1 MMMNLDELL
10 KERINITPE
19 MEKKAENI
27 YKVTS
32 EFLSKSLEAY
42 SPDIFPQGSFKLKTI
57 IRPVEDKDE
66 FDLDFVCLLDIA
78 KSDINQKE
86 LYTLLGDTL
95 NKNYKKPMLEPK
107 KRCWRLNYEN
117 FHVDILPAIPDPDFI
132 NGQTPLLLIP
142 DKDKKEWQ
150 STNPLGYAQW
160 FNSCAS
166 QGQRRSFVENSIQP
180 LPKQDNNLLL
190 QKIVKIMKYHRN
202 FIFRNDLDN
211 RPISMIVTTLAAKN
225 YNGEQDLAAA
235 FSKIC
240 VGIKSEAQEIL
251 NSGILLNPVDS
262 RENFADAWKKH
273 PKRKENFRI
282 WVEKLDDLTNRY
294 SHIIVQNS
302 KIDLSKLLFEHFGY
316 ATKLETRSPNISQPH
331 IITDPSKQWYK

>member
-1 MMMNLDELL
+1 MTNLDELL

-27 YKVTS
+27 YKETA
-32 EFLSKSLEAY
+32 EYLSKNLEAY

-78 KSDINQKE
+78 KSNINQEE
-86 LYTLLGDTL
+86 LYTLLGNTL
-95 NKNYKKPMLEPK
+95 RQKYEAILKPK
-107 KRCWRLNYEN
+107 KRCWRLNYDN

-132 NGQTPLLLIP
+132 NEQTPLLLIP

-150 STNPLGYAQW
+150 STNPLGYAEW
-160 FNSCAS
+160 FKSRAS
-166 QGQRRSFVENSIQP
+166 QGQRRNFVVNSIQP
-180 LPKQDNNLLL
+180 LPKQDNNLPL

-225 YNGEQDLAAA
+225 YDGEQDLVVA

-240 VGIKSEAQEIL
+240 AGIKSEAQEIL

-262 RENFADAWKKH
+262 RENFADAWKRH
-273 PKRKENFRI
+273 PKRRENFRI
-282 WVEKLDDLTNRY
+282 WVEKLEDLTSRY
-294 SHIIVQNS
+294 SHVMVQNS
-302 KIDLSKLLFEHFGY
+302 KTDLSKLLFEHFGY
-316 ATKLETRSPNISQPH
+316 ANKLETKSPNTMQPH
-331 IITDPSKQWYK
+331 IITNPSKQWYK

>member
-1 MMMNLDELL
+1 MTKLDELL

-19 MEKKAENI
+19 MEKKAEEI
-27 YKVTS
+27 YKETS
-32 EFLSKSLEAY
+32 EFLSNSLKKY

-78 KSDINQKE
+78 KSSINQEE
-86 LYTLLGDTL
+86 LYTLLGNTL
-95 NKNYKKPMLEPK
+95 RQKYNKLMLEPK
-107 KRCWRLNYEN
+107 KRCWRLNYN
-117 FHVDILPAIPDPDFI
+117 HFHVDILPAIPDPDFI

-150 STNPLGYAQW
+150 STNPLGYTEW
-160 FNSCAS
+160 FKSRAS
-166 QGQRRSFVENSIQP
+166 QGKIRSFVENSIQS
-180 LPKQDNNLLL
+180 LPKQDNNLPL

-225 YNGEQDLAAA
+225 YDGEQDLATA

-240 VGIKSEAQEIL
+240 AGIKSEAQEIIK
-251 NSGILLNPVDS
+251 SGVILNPVDS
-262 RENFADAWKKH
+262 RENFADAWRKH

-282 WVEKLDDLTNRY
+282 WVEKLDDLTRRY
-294 SHIIVQNS
+294 SHILIQNGNS
-302 KIDLSKLLFEHFGY
+302 DLSKLLLEHFGY
-316 ATKLETRSPNISQPH
+316 ASKLKTKSPNTTQPH
-331 IITDPSKQWYK
+331 VITNPSKQWYK